1 MSNPLP
7 AGTTLTSLNGRRYR
21 ITATLG
27 QGGFGITYK
36 ATTTVQVKNIRAEAT
51 CAIKEL
57 FIADDC
63 ERSSDSGDTTV
74 RTSGGASRRM
84 AAALKDFMAEARRLG
99 SIAGRNPNIVNV
111 NEVFEANGTAY
122 YVMEFLD
129 GSSLRDYVNRHGALS
144 ESDALRLMI
153 PIIRAVEFLHS
164 ERITHLDIKPGN
176 IMLDTSDGAMRP
188 VLIDFGQ
195 SKHYGADGSV
205 TCTVSAAGFSDG
217 YAPIEQYAGIAG
229 FSPTADIYALAAT
242 LLFCLTG
249 VKPPRSAEIS
259 AAYIEKALP
268 KTVTQQTRSAI
279 IKAMSLDPAN
289 RQQSAQQ
296 LLSDLTDDA
305 TIKEEV
311 KPKPEPKP
319 KPKPEPEPDAKTPA
333 WAKWIIAISAVFLVW
348 VIMYIAY
355 VQHNESK
362 KSESVIDSLVAP
374 EVEEVVEEVVDTMSA
389 VPSLN
394 DYDNPV
400 MQTYDLSGNFSDSQ
414 GREWPVKLVF
424 STNGKGRFGRAT
436 YTNVTYGVVLTMEGS
451 GTDGSYSF
459 YTNEQGADLTINIR
473 HDGYEWV
480 GTATNGNKTLSVTLY

>member
-7 AGTTLTSLNGRRYR
+7 AGTTLTSSNGRRYR
-21 ITATLG
+21 ICSTLG

-63 ERSSDSGDTTV
+63 ERASDGGDTTV

-129 GSSLRDYVNRHGALS
+129 GSSLRDYVNRRGALS
-144 ESDALRLMI
+144 ESDALRIMV

-164 ERITHLDIKPGN
+164 QRITHLDIKPGN
-176 IMLDTSDGAMRP
+176 IMLDTADDGMRP

-249 VKPPRSAEIS
+249 VKPPRSAEIT
-259 AAYIEKALP
+259 AAHIEKALP
-268 KTVTQQTRSAI
+268 ATVSQQTRSAI
-279 IKAMSLDPAN
+279 VKAMNLDPAN

-296 LLSDLTDDA
+296 LLSDLTDDP
-305 TIKEEV
+305 TVQGDPPPE
-311 KPKPEPKP
+311 KPKP
-319 KPKPEPEPDAKTPA
+319 KTPA
-333 WAKWIIAISAVFLVW
+333 WAGWTIALSVAFLVGI
-348 VIMYIAY
+348 VLYIADT
-355 VQHNESK
+355 VRNERK
-362 KSESVIDSLVAP
+362 TERYPELEVADP
-374 EVEEVVEEVVDTMSA
+374 DTVVEEVEEVADTVA
-389 VPSLN
+389 AEPSLN

-451 GTDGSYSF
+451 GTDGDYSF
-459 YTNEQGADLTINIR
+459 YTNQQGADLTINIS
-473 HDGYEWV
+473 HNGYEWT

>member
-7 AGTTLTSLNGRRYR
+7 AGTTLTSSNGRRYR
-21 ITATLG
+21 ICSTLG

-63 ERSSDSGDTTV
+63 ERSLASGDTTV

-84 AAALKDFMAEARRLG
+84 AAALKDFIAEARRLG

-122 YVMEFLD
+122 YVMEYLD

-144 ESDALRLMI
+144 ESYALRIMI

-176 IMLDTSDGAMRP
+176 IMLDTADGAQRP

-268 KTVTQQTRSAI
+268 GTVSQQTRGTI

-296 LLSDLTDDA
+296 LLSDLTDDP

-311 KPKPEPKP
+311 KHKDPPPPSKQSRW
-319 KPKPEPEPDAKTPA
+319 TG
-333 WAKWIIAISAVFLVW
+333 WIIAVGVATLVG
-348 VIMYIAY
+348 IALYIADSIRSERKT
-355 VQHNESK
+355 ESYP
-362 KSESVIDSLVAP
+362 ELEVADP
-374 EVEEVVEEVVDTMSA
+374 DTVVEEVVDTVA
-389 VPSLN
+389 AEPSLN

-451 GTDGSYSF
+451 GTDGNYSF
-459 YTNEQGADLTINIR
+459 YTNQQGADLTINIR
-473 HDGYEWV
+473 NDGYEWT